1 MKKKLYISAFAL
13 MAACAFTGCDD
24 FLEADNKSAGGITAD
39 EYFSTEAGLES
50 FRYYA
55 YYSLRNMSTW
65 TDIYEDGTDLYVPSR
80 GKTPTQ
86 FQQYTTT
93 PENSS
98 VKNLYVACYQL
109 INNGNALIHYGGEKY
124 AAEAKFFRAYG
135 YYMLTQ
141 HFGSVPYSNNY
152 INDAN
157 RAYPRAELKTVYDNA
172 INDLLSIINDAS
184 LPATSNDGT
193 INKKA
198 VYALLAKLY
207 LAAGWDLETTLT
219 DAAKGTYE
227 KKGNIYFTEAAKWAE
242 EAIKDVPLTQS
253 FDTKWSAA
261 NENNNPET
269 FFTIQFDRATYP
281 GDANTEGG
289 HGLQNDFGSY
299 YGAQDANGCKVS
311 SSVKVPSVKS
321 LFLWG
326 EGDERYQGTFMT
338 TMVNYDGDATKWGTD
353 KSTGYYAY
361 YNNVA
366 WQSLPVA
373 YYYAPYYTSKAD
385 FEAYLTANKERFA
398 MGSYVNTPHAYLMT
412 NPVLKY
418 SFNADGSFKS
428 PESKNYNDATL
439 AAELNFT
446 PSVRKYDDPTTP
458 LVAGNSSNGFRDIVL
473 LHASDIY
480 LVAAEAYYMAGEE
493 TEAWVKINAVRNR
506 AKAADLRNNLNN
518 YLPEYPQKDD
528 LTMLDLILDERAREL
543 YAENQ
548 RWMDLRRTRQL
559 VRYNVQ
565 FNSLI
570 GSIDDMSNALGE
582 VKWYRPIPAE
592 ELGSN
597 TAISP
602 EEQNPGY

>member
-1 MKKKLYISAFAL
+1 MKKTLYISAFAL
-13 MAACAFTGCDD
+13 MATCAFSSCED
-24 FLEADNKSAGGITAD
+24 FLEADNKSAGGTTAD
-39 EYFSTEAGLES
+39 EYFSTEAGLET
-50 FRYYA
+50 FRNYA

-93 PENSS
+93 PENGD

-109 INNGNALIHYGGEKY
+109 INNANGLIHYGGEKY

-141 HFGSVPYSNNY
+141 HFGSVPYSDKY

-157 RAYPRAELKTVYDNA
+157 RSYPRVELKTVYDNA
-172 INDLLSIINDAS
+172 IADLLSIAEDSS
-184 LPATSNDGT
+184 LPVTSNEGRV
-193 INKKA
+193 NQKA
-198 VYALLAKLY
+198 VAALLAKLY
-207 LAAGWDLETTLT
+207 LAAGWDLETTLK
-219 DAAKGTYE
+219 DATKGTFE
-227 KKGNIYFTEAAKWAE
+227 KMGNTYFTEAANWAE
-242 EAIKDVPLTQS
+242 EAIGDVPLTQS
-253 FDTKWSAA
+253 FGQKWAA
-261 NENNNPET
+261 GNEDNNPET
-269 FFTIQFDRATYP
+269 FFTVQYDRSSYP

-299 YGAQDANGCKVS
+299 YGAQDTNGGKVS

-321 LFLWG
+321 LFLWD

-338 TMVNYDGDATKWGTD
+338 TMVNYNGAADKWGGAD
-353 KSTGYYAY
+353 ATGYYAFY
-361 YNNVA
+361 TNPN
-366 WQSLPVA
+366 WQTLPVA
-373 YYYAPYYTSKAD
+373 YYYAPYYTSQAD
-385 FEAYLTANKERFA
+385 FEAFLTANKARFA
-398 MGSYVNTPHAYLMT
+398 KGEYVNTPFAYLMG

-418 SFNADGSFKS
+418 SFNADGSFKT
-428 PESKNYNDATL
+428 PETKAYNDATL

-446 PSVRKYDDPTTP
+446 PCVRKYDDPTTP
-458 LVAGNSSNGFRDIVL
+458 LVAGNTSNGFRDIVL

-480 LVAAEAYYMAGEE
+480 LVAAEAYYMAGQ
-493 TEAWVKINAVRNR
+493 EADAWTKINAVRTR
-506 AKAADLRNNLNN
+506 AKAANLNN
-518 YLPEYPQKDD
+518 SLSNYQPDYPQIDN

-565 FNSLI
+565 FNSLV
-570 GSIDDMSNALGE
+570 GSVSDMSNALGE
-582 VKWYRPIPAE
+582 VKWYRPIPNE

>member
-24 FLEADNKSAGGITAD
+24 FLDADNKSAGGITAD
-39 EYFSTEAGLES
+39 EYFSTEEGLES

-93 PENSS
+93 PENGS

-109 INNGNALIHYGGEKY
+109 INNGNGLIHYGGEKY

-141 HFGSVPYSNNY
+141 HFGSVPYSDSY

-338 TMVNYDGDATKWGTD
+338 TMVNYDGDATKWGSD
-353 KSTGYYAY
+353 KTTGYYAY

-366 WQSLPVA
+366 WQTLPVA

-385 FEAYLTANKERFA
+385 FEAYLTANKDRFA
-398 MGSYVNTPHAYLMT
+398 MGSYKNTPYAYLMA

-428 PESKNYNDATL
+428 PESKAYNDATL

-446 PSVRKYDDPTTP
+446 PCVRKYDDPTTP

-493 TEAWVKINAVRNR
+493 TDAWVKINAVRNR
-506 AKAADLRNNLNN
+506 AKATDLRNSLSN
-518 YLPEYPQKDD
+518 YLPDYPQKDD

-570 GSIDDMSNALGE
+570 GSVDDMSNALGE